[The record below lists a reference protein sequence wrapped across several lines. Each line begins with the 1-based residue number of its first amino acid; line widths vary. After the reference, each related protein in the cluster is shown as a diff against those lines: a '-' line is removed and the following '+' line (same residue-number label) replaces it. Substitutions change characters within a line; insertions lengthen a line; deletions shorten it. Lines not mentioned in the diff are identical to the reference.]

1 MVTEMT
7 LAGHSQSEIGA
18 ALGLTFSAIACR
30 QKALHIEPA
39 QKRLP
44 LEMLAGWPAKRGAV
58 LRHA

>member
-30 QKALHIEPA
+30 QKALHMRASLPS
-39 QKRLP
+39 LP
-44 LEMLAGWPAKRGAV
+44 LKGKLF
-58 LRHA
+58 